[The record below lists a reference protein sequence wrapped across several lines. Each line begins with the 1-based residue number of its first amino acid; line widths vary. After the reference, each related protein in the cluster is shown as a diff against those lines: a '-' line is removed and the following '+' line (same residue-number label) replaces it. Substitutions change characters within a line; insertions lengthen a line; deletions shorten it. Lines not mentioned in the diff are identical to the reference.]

1 MKRIV
6 TFFILIT
13 SLSQANASI
22 IEAGFNSDPTG
33 GFTDTDTGIIWLDLD
48 KFSAGSINSMFSQA
62 VNLGVT
68 LATKD
73 QITTLFTNL
82 NGVPA
87 ASYFN
92 VMGTKWQQPAQFV
105 WGNYD
110 DGVANSSGGQAF
122 ININGVQTIID
133 NRGAHNAHAFKGAWA
148 IFGTVPEPSTLVL
161 LALGVLGVGL
171 SQRQKAN

>member
-105 WGNYD
+105 WGNYCLLYTSPSPRD
-110 DGVANSSGGQAF
+110 QRGSRMPSSA
-122 ININGVQTIID
+122 
-133 NRGAHNAHAFKGAWA
+133 
-148 IFGTVPEPSTLVL
+148 
-161 LALGVLGVGL
+161 
-171 SQRQKAN
+171 